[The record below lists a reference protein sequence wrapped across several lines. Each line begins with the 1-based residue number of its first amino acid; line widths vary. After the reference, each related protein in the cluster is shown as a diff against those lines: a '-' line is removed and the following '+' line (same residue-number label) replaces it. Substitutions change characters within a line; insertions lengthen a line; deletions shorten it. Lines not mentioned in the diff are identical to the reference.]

1 MPRALPRGVAGL
13 VCLAALSAAPGCAG
27 GGARVRGEPGPAW
40 AAVADTAGMTRV
52 RFARGTTSGILND
65 SLPAGGEHAF
75 LLGALQGQ
83 VMLAHAIA
91 WTNAASGR
99 TGETAVRVFRPDGAE
114 LPAPGGSGPLW
125 SGRLPVSG
133 DYVVRVRATGGPASY
148 TLAVQIPRRVV
159 VDRDNPTTSFAG
171 VTPSRAPVDYLIR
184 GERGR
189 TLEVELRSEDGGTH
203 LHVYGLDDGT
213 QLARLADRRRRFGG
227 PLPSTQ
233 DYVISVVPAGDGAG
247 YELLVTMR

>member
-1 MPRALPRGVAGL
+1 
-13 VCLAALSAAPGCAG
+13 
-27 GGARVRGEPGPAW
+27 
-40 AAVADTAGMTRV
+40 
-52 RFARGTTSGILND
+52 
-65 SLPAGGEHAF
+65 
-75 LLGALQGQ
+75 
-83 VMLAHAIA
+83 
-91 WTNAASGR
+91 
-99 TGETAVRVFRPDGAE
+99 
-114 LPAPGGSGPLW
+114 
-125 SGRLPVSG
+125 VSG

-189 TLEVELRSEDGGTH
+189 RLEVELRSEDGGTH

-233 DYVISVVPAGDGAG
+233 DYVMSVVPAGEGAG
-247 YELLVTMR
+247 YELMVTMR